1 MDQLASPWLNCW
13 QGQQSTLFS
22 VSSTLPSTSAFF
34 QCPRGRRR
42 PSRLPPVVSTTGA
55 VANASRTRAT
65 AWSPSAASCD
75 AQNAMSITF
84 VDREKYC
91 AAIRTLL
98 PTGPTSTHANVT
110 AGPIHMPKLCKEG
123 KCARVDR
130 GADCASYCRPK
141 GFRACYGGPT
151 RGRALWKLV
160 RWRVLIELSMSC
172 RQTRG
177 LDLWDQSLEVKVRIR
192 RKDLLYDMPWF
203 EKNWFSPSLGSH
215 AFPLQASSTFSLH
228 HWDGLAW
235 RRGV

>member
-1 MDQLASPWLNCW
+1 MGTHSNTKTLSHRGDHALIILSQKLHEMDQLASPWLNCW

-130 GADCASYCRPK
+130 GADCVHPIADQEASVCAMVALLAA
-141 GFRACYGGPT
+141 ACCGS
-151 RGRALWKLV
+151 W
-160 RWRVLIELSMSC
+160 
-172 RQTRG
+172 
-177 LDLWDQSLEVKVRIR
+177 
-192 RKDLLYDMPWF
+192 YDGEF
-203 EKNWFSPSLGSH
+203 
-215 AFPLQASSTFSLH
+215 
-228 HWDGLAW
+228 
-235 RRGV
+235 